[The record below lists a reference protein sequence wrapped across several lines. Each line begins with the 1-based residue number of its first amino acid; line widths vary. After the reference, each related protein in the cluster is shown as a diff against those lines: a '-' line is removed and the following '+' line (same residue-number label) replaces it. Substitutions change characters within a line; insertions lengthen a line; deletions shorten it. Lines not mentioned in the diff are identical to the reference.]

1 MLDKVALFEGL
12 SEAQLARLSDKAPVR
27 TYPKGAIVINE
38 GDEAGTLFVIVSGAV
53 KAYLSDENGKEVILS
68 TQGQGEY
75 FGELALFDDT
85 PRSASVAATEPCK
98 LMVLQK
104 SVVQEAVRSDPD
116 IALKLLKG
124 MAGRVRRLTESVR
137 TLALLDVFGRLVR
150 VLEDL
155 AVERDGVRVIDPRPT
170 QQEIAS
176 RIGASREMVSRIL
189 TDLARGGY
197 IEMEDKRI
205 VIRKKIPSH
214 W

>member
-27 TYPKGAIVINE
+27 AFPKGAIVINE

-53 KAYLSDENGKEVILS
+53 KAYLSDENGKEAILS
-68 TQGQGEY
+68 TQGPGEY

-85 PRSASVAATEPCK
+85 PRSASVAATEPCT

-124 MAGRVRRLTESVR
+124 MAGRVRRLTENVR

-155 AVERDGVRVIDPRPT
+155 AVERDGVRVIEPRPT

-205 VIRKKIPSH
+205 LIRKKIPSH

>member
-1 MLDKVALFEGL
+1 MLHKVALFEGL

-27 TYPKGAIVINE
+27 AYPRGAIVINE
-38 GDEAGTLFVIVSGAV
+38 GDEAGTLFVIVAGAV

-68 TQGQGEY
+68 TQGPGEY
-75 FGELALFDDT
+75 FGELALLDDT
-85 PRSASVAATEPCK
+85 PRSASVAVTEACK

-104 SVVQEAVRSDPD
+104 SAVHEAVRSDPD
-116 IALKLLKG
+116 IALRLLKG
-124 MAGRVRRLTESVR
+124 LAGRVRALTENVR

-150 VLEDL
+150 VMEDL
-155 AVERDGVRVIDPRPT
+155 AVEHGGARVIEPRPT
-170 QQEIAS
+170 QQELAS

>member
-27 TYPKGAIVINE
+27 AYPKGAIVINE

-53 KAYLSDENGKEVILS
+53 KAYLSDESGKEVILS
-68 TQGQGEY
+68 TLGPGEY

-85 PRSASVAATEPCK
+85 PRSASVAVTEACR

-116 IALKLLKG
+116 IALRLLKG
-124 MAGRVRRLTESVR
+124 IAGLVRRLTENVR
-137 TLALLDVFGRLVR
+137 TLALLDVFGRLR
-150 VLEDL
+150 RLLEDL
-155 AVERDGVRVIDPRPT
+155 AVDRDGVQVIDPRPT

-197 IEMEDKRI
+197 IEIEDKRI

>member
-1 MLDKVALFEGL
+1 
-12 SEAQLARLSDKAPVR
+12 
-27 TYPKGAIVINE
+27 
-38 GDEAGTLFVIVSGAV
+38 VIVSGAV
-53 KAYLSDENGKEVILS
+53 KAYLSDENGKEAILS
-68 TQGQGEY
+68 TQGPGEY

-124 MAGRVRRLTESVR
+124 MAGRVRRLTENVR

-155 AVERDGVRVIDPRPT
+155 AVERDGVRVIEPRPT

-205 VIRKKIPSH
+205 LIRKKIPSH